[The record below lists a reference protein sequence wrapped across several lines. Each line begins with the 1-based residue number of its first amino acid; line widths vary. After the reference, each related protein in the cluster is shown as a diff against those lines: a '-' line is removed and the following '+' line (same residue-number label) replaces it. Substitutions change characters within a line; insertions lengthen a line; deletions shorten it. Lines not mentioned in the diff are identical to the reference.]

1 MLNTITFNTW
11 PPTELSLH
19 RQDSASG
26 NTKHNNVKHGI
37 RWPTVATDRVVT
49 TTVRVYITHS
59 LEDAHRQGML
69 NYTIYQ
75 HLTQRQ
81 VCHWRQLP
89 QVSLSLLQTFCCK
102 KKHAC
107 HDKTFV
113 ATNIFSSFATTNIIL
128 SRQKFCRNKLTF
140 VTRSLLLPRQ
150 THLLSRQKYAC
161 HDKSFVATNIRPRQT

>member
-26 NTKHNNVKHGI
+26 NTKHNNVKLGI
-37 RWPTVATDRVVT
+37 RWPIVATDRVVT
-49 TTVRVYITHS
+49 MTVWVYITYS
-59 LEDAHRQGML
+59 LEDSGWQGML
-69 NYTIYQ
+69 NYAKLCCVSTFN
-75 HLTQRQ
+75 TASG
-81 VCHWRQLP
+81 
-89 QVSLSLLQTFCCK
+89 VSLAAAATSITFVATSFVAK

-113 ATNIFSSFATTNIIL
+113 VTNIFLSFVTTD
-128 SRQKFCRNKLTF
+128 FCHNKLTF
-140 VTRSLLLPRQ
+140 VATSLVLPRQ

-161 HDKSFVATNIRPRQT
+161 HDKSFVATNICPRQT